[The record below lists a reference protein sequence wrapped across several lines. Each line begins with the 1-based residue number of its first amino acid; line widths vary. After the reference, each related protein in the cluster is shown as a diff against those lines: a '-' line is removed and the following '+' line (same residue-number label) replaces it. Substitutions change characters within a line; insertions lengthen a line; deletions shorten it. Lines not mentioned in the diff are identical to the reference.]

1 MEVTQASHGL
11 GDPRLL
17 EIIDKLVELNIGD
30 SVALPQLLVVGDQSS
45 GKSSVLEGLTGLPFP
60 RDSALCTRFATQIT
74 FRRASSTAIH
84 VSIIPD
90 KSTSKEDAV
99 RLKAWGKTG
108 LRSFTREDFSQIL
121 EEVHRAMGIGVSSLG
136 IKKSFSDDVLKIEVS
151 GPDQQHLSVVDV
163 PGIFRAVTEG
173 VTTQID
179 ITNVRA
185 MVERYMENSRSII
198 LAVIAA
204 SVDIA
209 NQEILDIA
217 QTYDPKG
224 QRTLG
229 VLTKPDLVDK
239 GAEGNALDLMRGTT
253 HKLNLGWSMVKNPSQ
268 RELKMEGKLDRH
280 ALEQAFFKSQAP
292 WSTLDKDKV
301 GVHSLRLR
309 LVELLTEIVRREF
322 NHVRMDVMLN
332 LQDCERKLAA
342 MGPYRETRVQQH
354 RYLLDLATKFQGMTT
369 QALDSHYEHDDIFDV
384 KPSLRLATAVVD
396 RNASFSNDVWH
407 HGHTMEFTRGLGS
420 DEEGLSSKEATA
432 DSESSNAMVKTRYH
446 VVSNDL
452 DDILVNEQVR
462 AGPEKG
468 IMEWL
473 ENVYR
478 SFRGFEMG
486 TFHTSLMPI
495 MWKKQS
501 AKWDKLALGYASDI
515 VSITHTYICDLLKE
529 ICEDDRVR
537 GGLLSIMMDQLT
549 ERYKRAIDHTR
560 FILQVER
567 TPMTANHYFADNLE
581 KCNGQRARALL
592 QKHAFND
599 NQNNHIV
606 RLSDLDHTASMN
618 NEESNVQRLHDILVS
633 YYKVARKRFVD
644 NVCMQAADYH
654 LVRGP
659 DTAVKIFSPSFVSD
673 LTPEQLERIAGEDA
687 LTKRKRADL
696 SRKVENLKRAK
707 NLLVAV

>member
-1 MEVTQASHGL
+1 
-11 GDPRLL
+11 
-17 EIIDKLVELNIGD
+17 
-30 SVALPQLLVVGDQSS
+30 
-45 GKSSVLEGLTGLPFP
+45 
-60 RDSALCTRFATQIT
+60 
-74 FRRASSTAIH
+74 
-84 VSIIPD
+84 
-90 KSTSKEDAV
+90 
-99 RLKAWGKTG
+99 
-108 LRSFTREDFSQIL
+108 
-121 EEVHRAMGIGVSSLG
+121 
-136 IKKSFSDDVLKIEVS
+136 
-151 GPDQQHLSVVDV
+151 
-163 PGIFRAVTEG
+163 
-173 VTTQID
+173 
-179 ITNVRA
+179 
-185 MVERYMENSRSII
+185 
-198 LAVIAA
+198 
-204 SVDIA
+204 
-209 NQEILDIA
+209 
-217 QTYDPKG
+217 
-224 QRTLG
+224 
-229 VLTKPDLVDK
+229 
-239 GAEGNALDLMRGTT
+239 
-253 HKLNLGWSMVKNPSQ
+253 
-268 RELKMEGKLDRH
+268 
-280 ALEQAFFKSQAP
+280 
-292 WSTLDKDKV
+292 
-301 GVHSLRLR
+301 
-309 LVELLTEIVRREF
+309 
-322 NHVRMDVMLN
+322 MDVMLN

-581 KCNGQRARALL
+581 KW
-592 QKHAFND
+592 
-599 NQNNHIV
+599 
-606 RLSDLDHTASMN
+606 
-618 NEESNVQRLHDILVS
+618 
-633 YYKVARKRFVD
+633 
-644 NVCMQAADYH
+644 
-654 LVRGP
+654 
-659 DTAVKIFSPSFVSD
+659 
-673 LTPEQLERIAGEDA
+673 
-687 LTKRKRADL
+687 
-696 SRKVENLKRAK
+696 
-707 NLLVAV
+707 

>member
-1 MEVTQASHGL
+1 MDVAQASHGL

-30 SVALPQLLVVGDQSS
+30 SVALPQ
-45 GKSSVLEGLTGLPFP
+45 SSVLEGLTGLPFP

-74 FRRASSTAIH
+74 FRRALSTAIH

-99 RLKAWGKTG
+99 RLKAWKKTG
-108 LRSFTREDFSQIL
+108 LRSLTREDFSHIL

-136 IKKSFSDDVLKIEVS
+136 TQKSFSDDVLKIEVS

-163 PGIFRAVTEG
+163 PGIFRKVTEG
-173 VTTQID
+173 VTTQLD

-185 MVERYMENSRSII
+185 MVERYMENSRSVI

-268 RELKMEGKLDRH
+268 LELKREGELDRH
-280 ALEQAFFKSQAP
+280 ALEQAFFKNQAP
-292 WSTLDKDKV
+292 WSTLDKDRV
-301 GVHSLRLR
+301 GIHSLRLR

-322 NHVRMDVMLN
+322 NHVRTDVMLN
-332 LQDCERKLAA
+332 LQDCERKLSA
-342 MGPYRETRVQQH
+342 MGPHRETRVQQH
-354 RYLLDLATKFQGMTT
+354 RYLLDLATKFQGMTI
-369 QALDSHYEHDDIFDV
+369 QASDAHYEHDDIFDV

-396 RNASFSNDVWH
+396 RNESFSNDFWH
-407 HGHTMEFTRGLGS
+407 HGHTMEFIHGPEPEENGS
-420 DEEGLSSKEATA
+420 ISEEAAA
-432 DSESSNAMVKTRYH
+432 DSGNEDTMVKTRYH
-446 VVSNDL
+446 IVSNDL

-462 AGPEKG
+462 AAPEDG

-478 SFRGFEMG
+478 SSRGFEMG
-486 TFHTSLMPI
+486 TFHASLMPI

-501 AKWDKLALGYASDI
+501 GKWDKLALGYASDI

-537 GGLLSIMMDQLT
+537 GGLLSALMDQLT
-549 ERYKRAIDHTR
+549 ERYKRAMDQTR
-560 FILQVER
+560 FILLVER
-567 TPMTANHYFADNLE
+567 TPMTTNHYFADNLE
-581 KCNGQRARALL
+581 KCNKQRTRSLV
-592 QKHAFND
+592 QEHAFD
-599 NQNNHIV
+599 DGENHDIV
-606 RLSDLDHTASMN
+606 RLSDLDHMFSMS
-618 NEESNVQRLHDILVS
+618 NEENNVQRLHDILKS

-654 LVRGP
+654 LIRGP
-659 DTAVKIFSPSFVSD
+659 DAAVKVFSPSFVSD

-687 LTKRKRADL
+687 VTKRKRAGL
-696 SRKVENLKRAK
+696 TRKVENLKSAK
-707 NLLVAV
+707 SLLVAV